1 MAASENDKHKKKEK
15 KEKIMNRVFEPQL
28 LSLFRFSCLQ
38 HCMVAQINYEL
49 KYCLSIDL
57 YISLFLS
64 IANVNQFSFV
74 CLYFVTLSTRLDS
87 WVCSNFT
94 PTECRGIKDTFLHI
108 LYVHQYPLSSTHPQ
122 PSSPCST
129 FPFFFAFS
137 FYKGIVYTS
146 FIEII
151 SKKLWIIFFIFF
163 LVNLRYSMKYE

>member
-57 YISLFLS
+57 YIYLFLS
-64 IANVNQFSFV
+64 IANVNQFIFV
-74 CLYFVTLSTRLDS
+74 CLYFVTLSTRLDA

-129 FPFFFAFS
+129 FTFFFAFS
-137 FYKGIVYTS
+137 FYKGIVY
-146 FIEII
+146 FFYRNHF
-151 SKKLWIIFFIFF
+151 KKAMDNFLYIF
-163 LVNLRYSMKYE
+163 SC